1 MAPVAADRKELVEAA
16 RRVYDEQLKTRLEA
30 EHFGKVIA
38 INPDTGD
45 YVLGQDFA
53 EVDAARR
60 AQMGTRPVYVFRIG
74 GGGAVKIGGVFRHAR
89 ISG

>member
-1 MAPVAADRKELVEAA
+1 MVPVAEDRNELVEAA
-16 RRVYDEQLKTRLEA
+16 RRVYEEQLKARLEA
-30 EHFGKVIA
+30 EHLGQVIA
-38 INPDTGD
+38 LDPVTGN

-60 AQMGTRPVYVFRIG
+60 AQLGNRPVYVFRIG
-74 GGGAVKIGGVFRHAR
+74 GGGAVKIGGVSRRGR

>member
-1 MAPVAADRKELVEAA
+1 MSPVTEDRKELVEAA
-16 RRVYDEQLKTRLEA
+16 RRIYDEHLKARLEA

-38 INPDTGD
+38 LAPDTGEF
-45 YVLGQDFA
+45 VLGRDFA

-60 AQMGTRPVYVFRIG
+60 TQLGNRPVYVFRIG

-89 ISG
+89 VSG